1 MKTSRSND
9 MLSTSGRNGNSDEN
23 DNLAFIREEIAP
35 GTKVDKVSVAMIKLN
50 YFLYQQS
57 GIMAEGYVADL

>member
-50 YFLYQQS
+50 YFFTTIRHH
-57 GIMAEGYVADL
+57 G